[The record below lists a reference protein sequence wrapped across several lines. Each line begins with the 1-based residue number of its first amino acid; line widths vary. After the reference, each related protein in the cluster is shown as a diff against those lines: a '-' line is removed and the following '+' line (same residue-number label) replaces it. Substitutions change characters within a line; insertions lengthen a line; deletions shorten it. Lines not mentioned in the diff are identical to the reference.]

1 MQRFACACTSSARTF
16 LQASSKRRKGSV
28 NFKKRKLING
38 GRSSRRPTS
47 KRSDP
52 VTIHQ
57 TKKEP
62 GWRQALFG
70 PLDGLSLVVIALD
83 DHGLAVVMVGVP
95 MMMVPDDDN
104 RICIRCQRRGHRH
117 HRKSSKRQNEIPH
130 WD

>member
-1 MQRFACACTSSARTF
+1 
-16 LQASSKRRKGSV
+16 V

-52 VTIHQ
+52 VTVHQ

-70 PLDGLSLVVIALD
+70 PLDGLSLVVIVLD
-83 DHGLAVVMVGVP
+83 DHGLAAVMVMVA
-95 MMMVPDDDN
+95 MMVPDDDN
-104 RICIRCQRRGHRH
+104 RICIRCHRRGHRH
-117 HRKSSKRQNEIPH
+117 HRKSSKRQNELPH
-130 WD
+130 WDIFLMFMFSHQVTILKVEERSK